1 MADINDLINQFY
13 SVNDLKKL
21 ALPVDTTNFRI
32 DVLKN
37 KLRDS
42 CKQVHDGKNKD
53 TRAKAFTSLEND
65 ISDWAWLWQQD
76 EGAITSELFA
86 IRGIRGMARSV
97 DKLIRQIKGEALQ
110 QHQEDLEDPD
120 VGPDDTVLEQL
131 RRKPI
136 KEGGVIVGWE
146 APLNLAL
153 NARIIF
159 THDPR
164 WRGRIRFDELAG
176 IATID
181 DDYLIDSECY
191 GAKLWLEEHYQSM
204 SLPKNEIGLI
214 IDNVGRNNPFH
225 PIRERLNDLPPW
237 DEKNRIENF
246 FIKYFRAA
254 DTELHRAYGTKFL
267 ISCIARA
274 FEPGCKLD
282 TIPVLIGQQ
291 GANKSQ
297 ALKILAFEDRYFT
310 DTNIDL
316 RNKDAFI
323 NIQGKWIME
332 MPECESLFRNGY
344 NLSKSW
350 ITSQSDR
357 YRAPFAQY
365 ATDHPRQCTFIA
377 TTNEQDLGFLAD
389 PTGNRRFWALLVG
402 EVDLESLKSDM
413 EQLWAEALFRYRAK
427 ETWWLS
433 KNVELLR
440 KYQNDRF
447 ALGDSWE
454 DAIYM
459 FLFSGYRNKDNFYVF
474 TMDQVYDKL
483 GIEKH
488 QQNMRTTKR
497 LAAMLRRY
505 GAYKERVSEKGTK
518 VNKWFWTPQ
527 SEVDNE
533 IS

>member
-1 MADINDLINQFY
+1 
-13 SVNDLKKL
+13 
-21 ALPVDTTNFRI
+21 
-32 DVLKN
+32 
-37 KLRDS
+37 
-42 CKQVHDGKNKD
+42 
-53 TRAKAFTSLEND
+53 
-65 ISDWAWLWQQD
+65 
-76 EGAITSELFA
+76 
-86 IRGIRGMARSV
+86 
-97 DKLIRQIKGEALQ
+97 
-110 QHQEDLEDPD
+110 
-120 VGPDDTVLEQL
+120 
-131 RRKPI
+131 
-136 KEGGVIVGWE
+136 
-146 APLNLAL
+146 
-153 NARIIF
+153 
-159 THDPR
+159 
-164 WRGRIRFDELAG
+164 
-176 IATID
+176 
-181 DDYLIDSECY
+181 
-191 GAKLWLEEHYQSM
+191 
-204 SLPKNEIGLI
+204 
-214 IDNVGRNNPFH
+214 
-225 PIRERLNDLPPW
+225 
-237 DEKNRIENF
+237 
-246 FIKYFRAA
+246 
-254 DTELHRAYGTKFL
+254 
-267 ISCIARA
+267 
-274 FEPGCKLD
+274 
-282 TIPVLIGQQ
+282 
-291 GANKSQ
+291 
-297 ALKILAFEDRYFT
+297 LAFEDRYFT

-365 ATDHPRQCTFIA
+365 ATDHPRQCAFIA

-483 GIEKH
+483 GIE
-488 QQNMRTTKR
+488 
-497 LAAMLRRY
+497 
-505 GAYKERVSEKGTK
+505 
-518 VNKWFWTPQ
+518 